1 MNGAVIVIFCIA
13 AVLLIMGIVLCT
25 GHGSWLL
32 AGYNTM
38 KKEEKEK
45 YDVKKLCRG
54 TGIHMLIVTALC
66 IAMGLTEAFCPEE
79 MIDTVAKVCAA
90 LILISITVWIIWG
103 NIFCKKKL

>member
-1 MNGAVIVIFCIA
+1 MTGTVIGILCVA
-13 AVLLIMGIVLCT
+13 AVLLIMGIVLFT

-38 KKEEKEK
+38 KKEEREK
-45 YDVKKLCRG
+45 YDEKKLCRG
-54 TGIHMLIVTALC
+54 AGILMLIQAALC

-90 LILISITVWIIWG
+90 LILITIAVWIIWG
-103 NIFCKKKL
+103 NIFCKK